1 MTEPTPEAI
10 EEYRQRHIVRLLSK
24 VLRQFNAESLSR
36 LHARGHTQLTP
47 AHIAVLPHIDLAGTR
62 PTVLAERADMS
73 KQAAGQLVA
82 ELEAR
87 GYLHRLPDPA
97 DRRANLVGFTDL
109 GRQFLRDAFDLK
121 RALETEYRA
130 VLGDARFEALQEALA
145 ELAGASDQPG

>member
-1 MTEPTPEAI
+1 MTDPTPEAI
-10 EEYRQRHIVRLLSK
+10 EDYRQRHIVRLLSR
-24 VLRQFNAESLSR
+24 VLRQLGTESLRR

-87 GYLHRLPDPA
+87 GYLRRLPDPA
-97 DRRANLVGFTDL
+97 DRRASLVGFTDL

-121 RALETEYRA
+121 HELEAEYRA
-130 VLGDARFEALQEALA
+130 ILGDARFEALQGAL
-145 ELAGASDQPG
+145 EGLAGG